1 MTPAQPLKPF
11 PERPRQAV
19 DFLGLPFEA
28 FTAAKL
34 ADLLNRLARAD
45 RRFVYVVTPNVD
57 HMVRL
62 DADPS
67 LRPLYDGAEFIV
79 NDSRILEWL
88 ARREGLELT
97 ASPGADVV
105 QIILETHIDRGE
117 PLTVIGGTGDVIAA
131 VCARFGLV
139 DVRWFDAPMGLRNKP
154 EAIAACAEFVARNPS
169 RFVFLCVG
177 SPQQEMVA
185 AAIAARTDTA
195 GIGLCCGASLDF
207 LGGKAARAPLWMRR
221 ARLEWLHRL
230 ISEPGRLAKRYL
242 VQGPKILAIAARHR
256 RDEP

>member
-1 MTPAQPLKPF
+1 
-11 PERPRQAV
+11 
-19 DFLGLPFEA
+19 
-28 FTAAKL
+28 
-34 ADLLNRLARAD
+34 
-45 RRFVYVVTPNVD
+45 
-57 HMVRL
+57 
-62 DADPS
+62 
-67 LRPLYDGAEFIV
+67 
-79 NDSRILEWL
+79 
-88 ARREGLELT
+88 
-97 ASPGADVV
+97 
-105 QIILETHIDRGE
+105 
-117 PLTVIGGTGDVIAA
+117 
-131 VCARFGLV
+131 
-139 DVRWFDAPMGLRNKP
+139 MGLRNKP

-230 ISEPGRLAKRYL
+230 ISEPGRLARRYL